1 MRIAVVGD
9 GPAGLTFAAS
19 MKSSAPGS
27 EVTLWGRPPHAD
39 NGFGLV
45 LPARTV
51 EGIAEWDPVVGAAV
65 LDKGVGWSRID
76 VSYRGSVVT
85 SKGHDYVSIGRRE
98 LLDAMQNRCRDLG
111 VDMRVAPPPSLAD
124 LRADVDVLVGADGL
138 HSPVRGH
145 WAEDLQP
152 QIAVG
157 RNRFLW
163 TSAPIR
169 LDSFTFYVIES
180 RFGTII
186 LHAYPYRA
194 DRSVVIVEVSSGS
207 LTSVANP
214 ELIDLVQTV
223 LGAPLDPNSRYW
235 QQFSA
240 VSLQRWHTGNVVVIG
255 DAAHAT
261 HFSIGSGTKMAI
273 EDGRTLAQCLAGDP
287 VEQALA
293 AYQARRRPAVT
304 ALQDAAAA
312 STRWFER
319 IDQHL
324 HCPPLQFAERLM
336 GRAGR
341 ASNCHLIESSRLA

>member
-1 MRIAVVGD
+1 
-9 GPAGLTFAAS
+9 
-19 MKSSAPGS
+19 MKSSAPGC
-27 EVTLWGRPPHAD
+27 EVQLWGRPPHAD

-45 LPARTV
+45 LPKRTV
-51 EGIAEWDPVVGAAV
+51 DSIANWDPAVGASVA
-65 LDKGVGWSRID
+65 DKGVGWSRID
-76 VSYRGSVVT
+76 VRYRGSVVT

-98 LLDAMQNRCRDLG
+98 LLTAMRTRCGDLG
-111 VDMRVAPPPSLAD
+111 VDLRWEAPPAMAELA
-124 LRADVDVLVGADGL
+124 AGVDVLVGADGV
-138 HSPVRGH
+138 HSPIRGQ
-145 WAEDLQP
+145 WADGLSP
-152 QIAVG
+152 QTTVG

-169 LDSFTFYVIES
+169 LDAFTFYIIES

-186 LHAYPYRA
+186 LHAYPYRS

-207 LTSVANP
+207 LASVANP
-214 ELIDLVQTV
+214 ELIDLVQSV

-240 VSLQRWHTGNVVVIG
+240 VSLQRWHSGNVVMIG

-273 EDGRTLAQCLAGDP
+273 EDGRALAECLVREP

-293 AYQARRRPAVT
+293 AYEAGRRPAVA

-312 STRWFER
+312 SSRWFES
-319 IDQHL
+319 IDEHL
-324 HCPPLQFAERLM
+324 DCPPLQFAERLM
-336 GRAGR
+336 SRAGR
-341 ASNCHLIESSRLA
+341 ASDCHLIESSRLA